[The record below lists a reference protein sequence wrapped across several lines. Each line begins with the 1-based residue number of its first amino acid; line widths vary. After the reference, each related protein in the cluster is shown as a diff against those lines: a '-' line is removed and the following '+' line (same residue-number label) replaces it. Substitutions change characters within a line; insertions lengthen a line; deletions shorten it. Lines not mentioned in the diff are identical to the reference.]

1 MDINGGGKMKI
12 LALDLSTR
20 STGWSLYEDSK
31 LINYG
36 CITVTDTNFLNRIS
50 KMTEK
55 LKVVFDEQQPDTFIV
70 EEVLPD
76 DVKHNQQVFK
86 ALMYLQAAVAI
97 ELNKRNK
104 KMEFFT
110 ASEWRK
116 RCGIQTGRG
125 ITRDKVKAADIK
137 FVKDNYNLD
146 VNDDVADAIC
156 IGYAYTNGKSTTI
169 VTEDGF
175 EFK

>member
-1 MDINGGGKMKI
+1 MKV

-20 STGWSLYEDSK
+20 STGWAVFDNSK
-31 LINYG
+31 LLDYG
-36 CITVTDTNFLNRIS
+36 CVTATSTNVLNRI
-50 KMTEK
+50 EK
-55 LKVVFDEQQPDTFIV
+55 ITDELKIIYDKYNPNNIIV
-70 EEVLPD
+70 EEVLPE

-97 ELNKRNK
+97 ELNKRGK

-116 RCGIQTGRG
+116 LCGIQTGRG

-137 FVKDNYNLD
+137 FVKDTYNID
-146 VNDDVADAIC
+146 ANDDICDAIC